1 MNRRIFL
8 GATAAGLAV
17 TAWPAFIRDAFGD
30 GAACDM
36 NGKPSAAPP
45 VAQVSAAF
53 RRAQQA
59 GKALL
64 VLVIPADDSAKW
76 ERGRAFGE
84 LLNFG
89 ADRDLAPLAGVEV
102 VCATMAD
109 LRKIVP
115 GAGGGEPLMVLVR
128 TDKVPAAATP
138 LDASLPAFKSRRSLD
153 RSSWEQRQKDE
164 EKIAAQRIG
173 ALGDLLRRALGAD
186 ERNAAARA
194 AGVRA
199 RLVKQ
204 PPAGAHWA
212 SSNGCG
218 TTIEGVEEN
227 GAIGCGMGH
236 VPEKSRR
243 FLYFF
248 SVEQRG

>member
-30 GAACDM
+30 GIACDRD
-36 NGKPSAAPP
+36 GKPSAAPP

-64 VLVIPADDSAKW
+64 VLVIPADGNARW

-109 LRKIVP
+109 LKKIVP
-115 GAGGGEPLMVLVR
+115 GAGAGEPLMVLVR
-128 TDKVPAAATP
+128 TDKVPAVATP
-138 LDASLPAFKSRRSLD
+138 LDASLPAYKSARSLD
-153 RSSWEQRQKDE
+153 RTGWEQQRKDE

-173 ALGDLLRRALGAD
+173 ALGELLRKALGAD
-186 ERNAAARA
+186 ERSVAARA

-212 SSNGCG
+212 SSSGCG

-227 GAIGCGMGH
+227 GVVGCGMGH

>member
-8 GATAAGLAV
+8 GATAAGLAA
-17 TAWPAFIRDAFGD
+17 TTWPAFIRDAFGD

-64 VLVIPADDSAKW
+64 VLVIPADDSARW

-109 LRKIVP
+109 LKKIVP
-115 GAGGGEPLMVLVR
+115 GAGAGEPLMVLVR
-128 TDKVPAAATP
+128 TDKVPAVATP
-138 LDASLPAFKSRRSLD
+138 LDASLPAYKSGRSPD
-153 RSSWEQRQKDE
+153 RTGWEQQQKDE

-173 ALGDLLRRALGAD
+173 ALGELLRKALGAD
-186 ERNAAARA
+186 ERSVAARA

-212 SSNGCG
+212 SSSGCG
-218 TTIEGVEEN
+218 TTIEGVEES